1 MARRDQLSNLFSNSM
16 EYVLDAKNQ
25 HLGRFASKIA
35 HLLQG
40 KDTPSYEPRLLGSNR
55 VIVTNVSKIILTGK
69 KAEQKVY
76 YRHTQYVGHL
86 KKTTYEQA
94 FQKDPTWV
102 LRHAVRRMLPQNQL
116 RDKRLKM
123 LQLER

>member
-86 KKTTYEQA
+86 KKTDFSLIAEQTVTVHKLLNGLIKSA
-94 FQKDPTWV
+94 K
-102 LRHAVRRMLPQNQL
+102 N
-116 RDKRLKM
+116 K
-123 LQLER
+123 